1 MRFLSSFFVKIVK
14 YNKMSA
20 TVPIYSKEIDETVD
34 RILDED
40 EKLRGMS
47 SIDNDDHLYVDS
59 TVPGQNYF
67 IVSFA
72 ERSVT
77 EDMRLETFDF
87 VNFLLNTSTTE
98 LHEILGRTAP
108 KSAADSESTVG
119 EANALR
125 DAQTVD
131 GESPEEVREYLWGEE
146 ISLGESLR
154 RGQKL
159 TPKQNEKFNTAYE
172 SLLKA
177 YKSFKKNNGQ
187 YLENQYKMRFGTNIR
202 CDRAFK
208 IRGSYKNMTKAKN
221 RVEELKSEDNHFNI
235 HIGEVGKFMPFNPN
249 PLQAKE
255 YNSNDKML
263 NEVIGEY
270 KHQQNRAKR
279 AFQLRKDL
287 LVREGKK
294 KAAEKKRQV
303 KEGKE
308 EFVPVKQELK
318 KLETRV
324 ISEDEYNKLLESDTN
339 KDLTSDAVSHA
350 PGLEL

>member
-1 MRFLSSFFVKIVK
+1 
-14 YNKMSA
+14 MSA

-40 EKLRGMS
+40 EKLRGVS
-47 SIDNDDHLYVDS
+47 SVDNDDHLYVDS

-108 KSAADSESTVG
+108 NKSDLLPTGESTD
-119 EANALR
+119 E
-125 DAQTVD
+125 
-131 GESPEEVREYLWGEE
+131 EEPEKVREYLWGEE

-172 SLLKA
+172 NLLNA
-177 YKSFKKNNGQ
+177 YKSFKKENGQ

-263 NEVIGEY
+263 NELIGEY
-270 KHQQNRAKR
+270 KYQQERAKR

-287 LVREGKK
+287 LVRQGKK
-294 KAAEKKRQV
+294 RAAEKKKEV
-303 KEGKE
+303 EEGKE

-324 ISEDEYNKLLESDTN
+324 ITEDEYNKLLASDTN